1 MLCVCCHGTLCVLSQ
16 CCVLSQRSVCVL
28 PRCSVCVCCHGTLC
42 VCVVTM
48 RCVCCH
54 SALCMCCHSALCV
67 YYHGALCMCCHDAVC
82 VLPWLTVCA
91 GTLLQCSEGL
101 HICSA
106 FTFCSCRALGT
117 AGGECWGFLRSSVAM
132 SQLRE
137 RVHPCACPWPLR
149 SLGVC

>member
-1 MLCVCCHGTLCVLSQ
+1 MCVVTMLCVCCHGTLCVLSQ

-28 PRCSVCVCCHGTLC
+28 PWCSVCVCCHGTLC

-48 RCVCCH
+48 SCVCCH
-54 SALCMCCHSALCV
+54 S
-67 YYHGALCMCCHDAVC
+67 ALCMCCHDAVC
-82 VLPWLTVCA
+82 VLPSLTVCA

-117 AGGECWGFLRSSVAM
+117 AGGECWGFLRSSLAM